1 MRIFATKASFCVEND
16 FLLLEF
22 RLLID
27 RICFDSSMNILCRT
41 LKYSLISF
49 FKLTDL
55 CMFYGIMTSFEKY
68 LLSSQHTFLSFV
80 QETTQISSLLLLLS
94 MAVVSVVV
102 SLHLP
107 PSVGCVCWFCC
118 SLCLLCTYNHCA
130 CCVY

>member
-16 FLLLEF
+16 SLLLEF

-41 LKYSLISF
+41 LKYYLISF
-49 FKLTDL
+49 FKLMDL
-55 CMFYGIMTSFEKY
+55 CMFYDIMTSFEKY
-68 LLSSQHTFLSFV
+68 LLSSQPTFLSFA
-80 QETTQISSLLLLLS
+80 QETTQIVSLLLLLS

-107 PSVGCVCWFCC
+107 PPVGCCVLVLLLVVCV
-118 SLCLLCTYNHCA
+118 
-130 CCVY
+130 VYL